1 MEKGCGVLMVAPICQ
16 FEPLSYLLLNGLS
29 DLAYQA
35 WYELDSSNAAYDPD
49 WEAYQRMEGN
59 NELRFVS
66 LRDAGNLIGY
76 AAIVIQG
83 DIHQA
88 GVTMATLYD
97 IYIIPKKRG
106 YAALFVKYIERQL
119 SALGVRRMIA
129 GEKLNATK
137 TNSAGKF
144 YKHLGFAPLEIH
156 WSKAI
161 H

>member
-1 MEKGCGVLMVAPICQ
+1 MTCN

-29 DLAYQA
+29 DLAYQC
-35 WYELDSSNAAYDPD
+35 WSELDSSNAVYAPD
-49 WEAYQRMEGN
+49 WESYQRMETN

-66 LRDAGNLIGY
+66 LRDKDNLIGY
-76 AAIVIQG
+76 AAIVLQG

-97 IYIIPKKRG
+97 IYITPAKRG
-106 YAALFVKYIERQL
+106 HAARFIKFIEKHL
-119 SALGVRRMIA
+119 SALGVKRIIA
-129 GEKLNATK
+129 GEKLNSTTK
-137 TNSAGKF
+137 NSAGVF
-144 YKHLGFAPLEIH
+144 YKHLGFYPLEVH